1 MPIAPAEST
10 VKVWRVV
17 GVTVL
22 RPIVGPRSSPA
33 TSDGPNECVGGLS
46 AISGPS
52 KSKRELA
59 PSLLFEVE
67 MFTTQKSIA
76 LRWGDNAHTGAFLQ
90 PRARN
95 SAVSDPNA
103 DVLCYAEIE
112 HDRDQVK
119 MSTKA
124 PCRPKMRTVAHHPWG
139 IESGTVS
146 NTGLELLGRNPTFW
160 PAESSLPCG
169 RSCSGVRLRP
179 EATA

>member
-76 LRWGDNAHTGAFLQ
+76 LRWGDNAHTGAFSQ
-90 PRARN
+90 SRAQGPEIG
-95 SAVSDPNA
+95 DPQA
-103 DVLCYAEIE
+103 YALCHTEIE
-112 HDRDQVK
+112 RDKDHVK
-119 MSTKA
+119 LRA
-124 PCRPKMRTVAHHPWG
+124 
-139 IESGTVS
+139 
-146 NTGLELLGRNPTFW
+146 N
-160 PAESSLPCG
+160 PAEGGKAEQHFPAMGNRKGYNNRDWVGSS
-169 RSCSGVRLRP
+169 
-179 EATA
+179 